1 MNAKNKTIVHDL
13 WHQWNTKVLM
23 GCKTTSSIRSHHR
36 IKSNCTTSDLDI
48 HNQWFSLTYSFRM
61 NIVIHDYGFS
71 CQFSLRL
78 RTFQKSII
86 WTSSCNNLITGIK
99 YYSEMK
105 RLINFLIIN
114 TMIGIGHI
122 SSNDKCHDLVLLN
135 NQCLLTLPGA
145 GETTSPLHVW

>member
-1 MNAKNKTIVHDL
+1 MSVFFEVKDISEKYYMNFKL
-13 WHQWNTKVLM
+13 
-23 GCKTTSSIRSHHR
+23 
-36 IKSNCTTSDLDI
+36 
-48 HNQWFSLTYSFRM
+48 
-61 NIVIHDYGFS
+61 
-71 CQFSLRL
+71 
-78 RTFQKSII
+78 
-86 WTSSCNNLITGIK
+86 NNLITGIK

-145 GETTSPLHVW
+145 GETTSPLHV